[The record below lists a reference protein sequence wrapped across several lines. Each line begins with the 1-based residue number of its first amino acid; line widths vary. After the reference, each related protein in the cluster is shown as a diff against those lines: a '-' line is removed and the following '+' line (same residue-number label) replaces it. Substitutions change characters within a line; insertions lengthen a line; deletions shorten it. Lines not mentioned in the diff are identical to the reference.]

1 MFIKRVYQEK
11 ASLKV
16 SASSLTL
23 DQDGKKRTE
32 EVKEGNGT
40 HCSRTLLTWAPVR
53 SPGKTPENLF
63 FPDQGDQDLW
73 DPLTPMASSRHCV
86 ISSGVTR
93 IPDSFS
99 LRRDFCI
106 PLQNPAHLQTIPG
119 HLQKRVVSMQFP
131 LCSNYLSAGTV
142 PSRDWKF
149 PQGQASCLLV
159 SCPARGQAHSRE
171 GEHGALGA
179 VKALLLLAAV
189 YLRCCG
195 PSSPQVLSPF
205 IVRSKRGEER
215 LLSLFSLE
223 KKPSGSIL
231 NNICGSFSP

>member
-1 MFIKRVYQEK
+1 
-11 ASLKV
+11 
-16 SASSLTL
+16 
-23 DQDGKKRTE
+23 
-32 EVKEGNGT
+32 
-40 HCSRTLLTWAPVR
+40 
-53 SPGKTPENLF
+53 
-63 FPDQGDQDLW
+63 
-73 DPLTPMASSRHCV
+73 MASSRHCV
-86 ISSGVTR
+86 ISSGYPEYPT
-93 IPDSFS
+93 PF
-99 LRRDFCI
+99 
-106 PLQNPAHLQTIPG
+106 PLGGISVCPSKPSSHLQTIPG

-195 PSSPQVLSPF
+195 PSSPTGSFLHRQGV
-205 IVRSKRGEER
+205 KRRGKDFFP
-215 LLSLFSLE
+215 LFSLE
-223 KKPSGSIL
+223 KKPSIWL
-231 NNICGSFSP
+231 DLEQHMWIFLP